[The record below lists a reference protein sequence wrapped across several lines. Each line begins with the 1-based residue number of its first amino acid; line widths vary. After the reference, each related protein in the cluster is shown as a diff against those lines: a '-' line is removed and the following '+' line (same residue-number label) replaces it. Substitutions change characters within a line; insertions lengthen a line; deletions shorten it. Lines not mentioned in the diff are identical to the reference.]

1 MIITTKNNRQVI
13 LQRLSADNYDKL
25 VDYFHRLSPDTV
37 KRFGP
42 HRFDKQSIIELYD
55 HSADYKGYIAKYTET
70 SQIVAYSII
79 KTGYLEHDYSR
90 LQSYELIPDKT
101 TDCTFA
107 PSVADDWQ
115 SLGVGNSLFN
125 FILSDLKA
133 DGIKRIILWGGV
145 QSDNGKAVN
154 YYIKNGFR
162 IVGEFQYNGPNY
174 DMILELG

>member
-1 MIITTKNNRQVI
+1 MIIQTKNNRQV
-13 LQRLSADNYDKL
+13 LLRRLNAGDFDKL
-25 VDYFHRLSPDTV
+25 VDYFQRLSPDTI

-42 HRFDKQSIIELYD
+42 HRFDKQSIVDVYE
-55 HSADYKGYIAKYTET
+55 HSTEYKGYLAQDIDT
-70 SQIVAYSII
+70 SEIIAYSII
-79 KTGYLEHDYSR
+79 KTGYLEHDCSR
-90 LQSYELIPDKT
+90 LQSYGLTPDNK

-133 DGIKRIILWGGV
+133 DGIKRILLWGGV
-145 QSDNGKAVN
+145 QSDNLKAVN
-154 YYIKNGFR
+154 YYVKNGFR

-174 DMILELG
+174 DMILELD